1 MAAKVFISYSH
12 KDEPYKDDLEEHLAM
27 LKREGKVSLWH
38 DRCILGGQE
47 WGNEIDENLATADVI
62 LLIVSPS
69 FLASEYC
76 NDVEVKK
83 AMEMH
88 EAKEAIVIPVIVRV
102 SDWSNAIFSKLQA
115 LPKEARAVK
124 SWADADTAWHDV
136 AKGIRAAISKLES
149 KQVLRDSLP
158 KPVSDGGSV
167 RVSSSQEEWIDDT
180 EIMLTH
186 RKVDKVKLSDIFVYP
201 DLETEADKSG
211 NIEIDI
217 VESNTLLS
225 TKGRYL
231 ILGEEQQ
238 GKTSLLKQLF
248 KAFAMQDILPVYL
261 DAESINKS
269 DLDKAIEKELKKQYV
284 NLDSEQFWNNPKKV
298 LLLDNI
304 DRVGLNHR
312 YRDIFIENITQRF
325 EWIIATCNSAFNY
338 ISSEVPALSSY
349 ESCDILGLGNLKR
362 EEIIKK
368 WISLGVEESI
378 EETTLYGQCDELKSQ
393 LNTVIKKN
401 IVPPK
406 PVYVLMIMQMFEA
419 AAKQDLELTSFGH
432 CYQQLIYQSFE
443 KAKIHP
449 RDYGRYINILTEISW
464 EIFIAGEGLN
474 DAQIDSFFTDYE
486 KKYLSI
492 KREEILEKLKR
503 HSILGT
509 KDGRLNFKYPYIYY
523 FFAGKNLAENY
534 SDSEAVRGKIE
545 TLLQN
550 LHREDYANI
559 LIFITHHTK
568 DSWVLSEIKS
578 VLAGLFDENQE
589 AELKKE
595 QLAFM
600 DEFMKAIPEIIV
612 EQREI
617 QQERDNQNRALD
629 RLERSEDEED
639 TNPPDTLAKINK
651 SFKGMEIAG
660 QIIRNRHATM
670 TRESLYDLARSGAA
684 TGLRFLDFFIK
695 ISDSSKNE
703 LIKFISTILAEH
715 PTLTDREVQDL
726 AKETYLHLTYGVI
739 NGVIRKVAY
748 SIGSKEAQ
756 EIYEQLEKDRKTPAY
771 TLIYQAIELQ
781 FKRELDI
788 STVRDTHEKL
798 KSNPVC
804 LRILKEMVVQH
815 IYMFPV
821 DYKEKQKL
829 SSILG
834 ISVRGQRNM
843 DLKKRGK
850 G

>member
-12 KDEPYKDDLEEHLAM
+12 KDEAFKDDLEEHLAM
-27 LKREGKVSLWH
+27 LKRENLISIWH
-38 DRCILGGQE
+38 DRRLVGGQE
-47 WGNEIDENLATADVI
+47 WGKEIDENLSTSDII
-62 LLIVSPS
+62 LLLISPS
-69 FLASEYC
+69 FLASDYC
-76 NDVEVKK
+76 SDIEVKK

-88 EAKEAIVIPVIVRV
+88 ESGNAVVIPIIVRT
-102 SDWSNAIFSKLQA
+102 SDWSTAIFSKLQA
-115 LPKEARAVK
+115 LPKDAKPVR
-124 SWADADTAWHDV
+124 SWDDSDDAWYDV
-136 AKGIRAAISKLES
+136 AKGIRTTINQREKKIAETGKEL
-149 KQVLRDSLP
+149 QVLCDRSSIQ
-158 KPVSDGGSV
+158 VSPAIED
-167 RVSSSQEEWIDDT
+167 WIEDT

-186 RKVDKVKLSDIFVYP
+186 RKVDKVKLSDIYVYP
-201 DLETEADKSG
+201 DLEVEKENTS
-211 NIEIDI
+211 NIEIEIED
-217 VESNTLLS
+217 SKKLLS
-225 TKGRYL
+225 IEGRYL
-231 ILGEEQQ
+231 VLGEEQQ

-248 KAFAMQDILPVYL
+248 KEFATQGVLPLYI
-261 DAESINKS
+261 DAEGINKANVE
-269 DLDKAIEKELKKQYV
+269 KTVEKELERQYI
-284 NLDSEQFWNNPKKV
+284 NLEKDHFWSSKEKV

-304 DRVGLNHR
+304 DRIGLNNKFR
-312 YRDIFIENITQRF
+312 EIFVDGVSKRF
-325 EWIIATCNSAFNY
+325 DWVVATCNSAFNY

-349 ESCDILGLGNLKR
+349 ESCDMLGLGNLKR
-362 EEIIKK
+362 EEIIQK

-378 EETTLYGQCDELKSQ
+378 EESTLYERCDELKSQ

-419 AAKQDLELTSFGH
+419 ASKQDLELTSFGH

-443 KAKIHP
+443 KAKINP
-449 RDYGRYINILTEISW
+449 KDYGRYINILTEIAW
-464 EIFIAGEGLN
+464 EIFVAGEGLN
-474 DAQIDSFFTDYE
+474 EAQIENFFSNYE
-486 KKYLSI
+486 RKYLSI
-492 KREEILEKLKR
+492 NREEILNKLKR

-509 KDGRLNFKYPYIYY
+509 KNERLNFKYPYIYY

-534 SDSEAVRGKIE
+534 TESQDAREKIE

-578 VLAGLFDENQE
+578 VLADLFSENTE

-595 QLAFM
+595 QLSFM
-600 DEFMKAIPEIIV
+600 DEFMKEIPEIIV

-629 RLERSEDEED
+629 KLERTEAEEDE
-639 TNPPDTLAKINK
+639 NPPDTLAKINK

-670 TRESLYDLARSGAA
+670 TRDALYDLARSGAA

-695 ISDSSKNE
+695 ISDTSKNE
-703 LIKFISTILAEH
+703 IIKFISTVLAEH
-715 PTLTDREVQDL
+715 PTLSDREVQDL

-739 NGVIRKVAY
+739 NAVVRKVAF
-748 SIGSKEAQ
+748 SIGSKEAH
-756 EIYEQLEKDRKTPAY
+756 EIYEQLEKDRKTPAH

-781 FKRELDI
+781 FKRELNT
-788 STVRDTHEKL
+788 STVKETYEKL

-821 DYKEKQKL
+821 EYREKQQL

-834 ISVRGQRNM
+834 ISVRGQRQM
-843 DLKKRGK
+843 DLNKRGK